1 MGIVN
6 ARLKENQFDFIHDGR
21 RAFRTLMMSLAF
33 PGVIHKL
40 DPVPLVIKPTAIG
53 FILQPFLTLLDLEV
67 TFYVHAMEDD
77 VRKEVSRYIEIN
89 TRSIS
94 ANLDRADF
102 VLCLSPSLNGKF
114 ETVKQGSLPNP
125 HKSATVFYIVKKIT
139 DHPHGGDVGLYLTG
153 PGIRSKQVLYI
164 DGMDPDEPKQ
174 WRQNRTQYPM
184 GADIYLV
191 SHSGK
196 IIGIPRS
203 VEITPD
209 FCNIGVKT
217 LGDK

>member
-6 ARLKENQFDFIHDGR
+6 ARLKENQFDLIHDSR

-33 PGVIHKL
+33 PGVIRKL
-40 DPVPLVIKPTAIG
+40 NPVPLVINPPAIG

-67 TFYVHAMEDD
+67 TFHVHATDDD
-77 VRKEVSRYIEIN
+77 VRKEVSRYIEVN
-89 TRSIS
+89 THSMS

-114 ETVKQGSLPNP
+114 ETVKQGTLPNP
-125 HKSATVFYIVKKIT
+125 HQSATVFYFVKKIT
-139 DHPHGGDVGLYLTG
+139 DHPHGGDVSFCLSG
-153 PGIRSKQVLYI
+153 PGIRSKQVVYI
-164 DGMDPDEPKQ
+164 DGMDPDEPEQ

-203 VEITPD
+203 V
-209 FCNIGVKT
+209 NIKT